1 MGSILMT
8 YLGTFQRI
16 VMIGQLIGGF
26 FIAFIGL
33 FVYLRNRVSKLYRL
47 FALICLSFSVVLFAS
62 YAMFVSTND
71 ARAIFMDRIVYTGV
85 VFVPALVYHFGLVF
99 THSKLHKKTLYVGYI
114 LSFVFFILSQ
124 TNLFIDGIFR
134 YAWGVHARAQ
144 IMHSIFLVFMA
155 VYIIMFFQNI
165 YSFYKKHAK
174 GVVKEQTRYILI
186 AFLIVAIGGPT
197 GFLPAYGVPLYPFA
211 YFSWVAFALLVAYA
225 IVKHRLMDI
234 RLLVLKSVAYSVVLA
249 LIAGAYAFTADIVM
263 QRYKGL
269 VGQNVFNILIIF
281 AAIFGFNPLR
291 RFVERFTDKIF
302 YKGRYDPQKL
312 LCKFSEV
319 MSSTIILDTLTDFIL
334 KTLKDEIKIDRVAI
348 VLDEGER
355 GLDQTRK
362 GDFNLPES
370 TIKGIIDLCLARKA
384 VLTDELDEAL
394 EARQTL
400 REHNISVLLP
410 LVSEDSLIGVLI
422 LGDKKSGD
430 MYTLQDIQ
438 FLEILAPEAAIA
450 IKNAELFEEKNMRV
464 RELTALNKLAFSLGT
479 NLNLSAIL
487 NGALKQVMLVT
498 QADSGSIMLLDEEH
512 QILTIKASKGLK
524 KEVLKKTQVKVGE
537 GIAGWV
543 AKTREPLIL
552 VDDLDPRF
560 QNEQKRQ
567 EIISAITV
575 PLKSKE
581 RVIGVLSVNRKT
593 STEIFSKENLDV
605 VVSFAGQL
613 AVAIENAKLYKDLE
627 STFIGTI
634 SALAA
639 AVDAKDPYTYG
650 HSNDVMEYAVAIAEQ
665 MRLPKNQVETIRI
678 GAALHDIGKIG
689 IDGSILNKPGKL
701 NSEERLIINRH
712 PTIAVNILESLDFLK
727 DTVPLILFHHERYD
741 GKGYP
746 SGIAGEAIPIGARII
761 AVADSFNAM
770 VSRRPYRSSMSF
782 AAAIKELKVNMGT
795 QFDPRAVDA
804 FLEVLAKA
812 EPKERQDTF
821 SSQRKLSHQ
830 KVRSNNH

>member
-1 MGSILMT
+1 MGFDFIVESLILFLTFFLATVVYRKNPRSSIHRVLALTIATSAMWGTANIFETAGLGSTISILLLRLDFAIAAIGVYFWLLFCRFFPQQRFTLHRKQLLWAIPSFTLAAFSFTNLIIRDITLVGNSIQYQIGPLYYVYGMVLIIYMLFIGCGSLFYKYIKAKGSIKA
-8 YLGTFQRI
+8 
-16 VMIGQLIGGF
+16 QLAYI
-26 FIAFIGL
+26 FIGL
-33 FVYLRNRVSKLYRL
+33 LFGGSFVVLVNVYLPLVIPDLSAELSRVGVLGLLIFTS
-47 FALICLSFSVVLFAS
+47 FA
-62 YAMFVSTND
+62 T
-71 ARAIFMDRIVYTGV
+71 
-85 VFVPALVYHFGLVF
+85 
-99 THSKLHKKTLYVGYI
+99 
-114 LSFVFFILSQ
+114 
-124 TNLFIDGIFR
+124 
-134 YAWGVHARAQ
+134 
-144 IMHSIFLVFMA
+144 
-155 VYIIMFFQNI
+155 
-165 YSFYKKHAK
+165 
-174 GVVKEQTRYILI
+174 
-186 AFLIVAIGGPT
+186 
-197 GFLPAYGVPLYPFA
+197 
-211 YFSWVAFALLVAYA
+211 YA
-225 IVKHRLMDI
+225 IIKHRLMDI
-234 RLLVLKSVAYSVVLA
+234 RMVVFKSVAYSIVLGV
-249 LIAGAYAFTADIVM
+249 IAGAYAFAAQLVM
-263 QRYKGL
+263 VRYKG
-269 VGQNVFNILIIF
+269 VVNQNLFNILVIF

-291 RFVERFTDKIF
+291 QLIERFTDKVF
-302 YKGRYDPQKL
+302 YKGRYNPQEL
-312 LCKFSEV
+312 LAKFNDA
-319 MSSTIILDTLTDFIL
+319 MSSTIVLDTLVDYIL
-334 KTLKDEIKIDRVAI
+334 KTMRDEIKIRKVALI
-348 VLDEGER
+348 LVNGGNILKDMGEGDLQLS
-355 GLDQTRK
+355 GQAIDKLVDLCQTRK
-362 GDFNLPES
+362 
-370 TIKGIIDLCLARKA
+370 TI
-384 VLTDELDEAL
+384 VTDEVANDKKSKEI
-394 EARQTL
+394 L
-400 REHNISVLLP
+400 RELDVSILIP
-410 LVSEDSLIGVLI
+410 LCSEDNLIGLLV

-430 MYTLQDIQ
+430 IYTLQDIK
-438 FLEILAPEAAIA
+438 FLELLAPEAAIA

-464 RELTALNKLAFSLGT
+464 RELTALNKLAFTLGT

-498 QADSGSIMLLDEEH
+498 QADSGSIMLLDEDN
-512 QILTIKASKGLK
+512 QVLTIKASKGLK
-524 KEVLKKTQVKVGE
+524 KDVLKKTQLKVGE

-581 RVIGVLSVNRKT
+581 KVIGVLSVNRKT

-627 STFIGTI
+627 NTFIGTI

-665 MRLPKNQVETIRI
+665 MQLPKHQIETIRI

-727 DTVPLILFHHERYD
+727 EAVPLILFHHERYD

-770 VSRRPYRSSMSF
+770 VSRRPYRPPMSF
-782 AAAIKELKVNMGT
+782 AAAIKELKDNVGT
-795 QFDPRAVDA
+795 QFDPRAVSA

-812 EPKERQDTF
+812 EPKEKQNIF
-821 SSQRKLSHQ
+821 ASQKQPSHQ
-830 KVRSNNH
+830 KIQSKNR